1 MYQVRTPEFSGPFDL
16 LLHLIV
22 RDKVDL
28 LAVSI
33 AEIATGYIEAT
44 AHMFDSDLETAT
56 EFLAIASVLLEL
68 KARRLLPNDAEP
80 DIGADRVDVSER
92 DLLLAR
98 MVECRTFKDVGEAL
112 AGLEAGAARSH
123 PRLVGLNEQRFVRLT
138 PDMLKGVTAFDLR
151 DEYLRIAARKPEPRV
166 DVNHLAPAVMTVDE
180 AADELQTKLS
190 AAGRMT
196 FRKLTAG
203 LSDRIDVVVRFL
215 AVLELIK
222 RGQADVRQTSVFGDI
237 VIAWTGER
245 RSA

>member
-1 MYQVRTPEFSGPFDL
+1 MYQVRSPVFSGPFDL

-28 LAVSI
+28 WAVSL

-44 AHMFDSDLETAT
+44 AQMPESDLETAT

-68 KARRLLPNDAEP
+68 KARRLLPDDAEP
-80 DIGADRVDVSER
+80 DIGADHADVSER

-98 MVECRTFKDVGEAL
+98 MLECRTFRDVGEAL
-112 AGLEAGAARSH
+112 AGLEAGAARSR
-123 PRLVGLNEQRFVRLT
+123 PRLAGLNEQRFVRLT

-151 DEYLRIAARKPEPRV
+151 DEYLRIAARRPEPRV
-166 DVNHLAPAVMTVDE
+166 VVNHLAPAVMTVDE
-180 AADELQTKLS
+180 AADELRAKLS

-196 FRKLTAG
+196 FRKLTTG

-237 VIAWTGER
+237 VIAWIGER
-245 RSA
+245 RGA